1 MVGPTTAATFSEAA
15 EQGPRLLGGGGGGP
29 FGQGEVAPQ
38 STTVEIGA
46 PISVDLMLLAVGLA
60 VLGGL
65 IAGAVG
71 GLRAARLRPADAL
84 RHID

>member
-1 MVGPTTAATFSEAA
+1 MSNGAQQAGGFF
-15 EQGPRLLGGGGGGP
+15 GGGGPGP
-29 FGQGEVAPQ
+29 FGQGQVDAQATEVAL
-38 STTVEIGA
+38 GA
-46 PISVDLMLLAVGLA
+46 PVSVTLVVAAVGLA

-71 GLRAARLRPADAL
+71 SLRASRLRPADAL

>member
-1 MVGPTTAATFSEAA
+1 VS
-15 EQGPRLLGGGGGGP
+15 
-29 FGQGEVAPQ
+29 
-38 STTVEIGA
+38 IG
-46 PISVDLMLLAVGLA
+46 LLAAALALA

-65 IAGAVG
+65 LSGVVG

>member
-1 MVGPTTAATFSEAA
+1 VSDASTD
-15 EQGPRLLGGGGGGP
+15 
-29 FGQGEVAPQ
+29 VAL
-38 STTVEIGA
+38 GA
-46 PISVDLMLLAVGLA
+46 PVSAGLILAAVGLA

>member
-1 MVGPTTAATFSEAA
+1 LIGAVSPSLTASVAQAA
-15 EQGPRLLGGGGGGP
+15 PAGGGGP
-29 FGQGEVAPQ
+29 FAAAFGQGAVSSGSQ
-38 STTVEIGA
+38 SVGLDA
-46 PISVDLMLLAVGLA
+46 PIDPGLILLAVALA
-60 VLGGL
+60 LAGGL